1 MEHNEKACVK
11 KSAFTQNSFEVS
23 PTLVLYCMEPTD
35 AYSMAVECRKGFIEG
50 TTPRPKHHP
59 RPMYAARKQKGSTAL
74 VLPPPS

>member
-23 PTLVLYCMEPTD
+23 PNLVLYRMEQTIV
-35 AYSMAVECRKGFIEG
+35 YSMAVEWRKGFIEG
-50 TTPRPKHHP
+50 TTARPKHQPHP
-59 RPMYAARKQKGSTAL
+59 MSAARKQKGSTAT